1 MDVCVELVMDYK
13 KFEIVDIL
21 KKNSLHDREE
31 NSIIYMN
38 YQTIGQMLLC
48 AHIYFSKFHS
58 ELYLTP
64 VNNSA
69 ESKKLPKTVISEEAR
84 VELDPLVALTLASID
99 NLDKVNDDNIH
110 EEMLSKLSY
119 VLRHLDVNGK

>member
-1 MDVCVELVMDYK
+1 
-13 KFEIVDIL
+13 
-21 KKNSLHDREE
+21 
-31 NSIIYMN
+31 
-38 YQTIGQMLLC
+38 MLLC
-48 AHIYFSKFHS
+48 AHTYFSKFHS

-64 VNNSA
+64 VNNNSA

-84 VELDPLVALTLASID
+84 VELDPLVVLTLASID

-110 EEMLSKLSY
+110 EEMLAKLSY